1 MQTHLLRRSL
11 LSAAF
16 LILTFTVAAAP
27 PAAAE
32 QPSLA
37 VLPFANLSGDAA
49 QDYLSNVVTDNTVKT
64 LSKVGG
70 LLVVAGGSPA
80 PDQDKPLAEVA
91 KELDVRYVLKGGVQ
105 QSGDR
110 VQMTATLS
118 DVAGDKTLWSENY
131 ERELK
136 AVFDLQDEITRQVV
150 TSLGVQLTP
159 EEQQRIWH
167 RQTNDLEAYQAH
179 LQGRKNFLRFTETD
193 MVEAQKLY
201 EKAVSLDLDF
211 AMAWAALAETY
222 WLQAQY
228 QWVEDTDAA
237 WTRTTDAAQKA
248 LAADES
254 NPYAFTQL
262 GFVEAFRGDPVKAVA
277 LAEKAAA
284 LAPSDADMNAI
295 LGQRVN
301 LIAAKPRE
309 GLGLITKAMRLNRS
323 YPDWF
328 MEAAGQANYSL
339 GDYDKAL
346 ATFQEYHKRNPDGT
360 DGYVEIIYTSATAGR
375 LEEAKAIVAELLE
388 KHPDF
393 TVEGYSMLSSF
404 KNPAVN
410 KLIRDNTAKAG
421 LPQ

>member
-1 MQTHLLRRSL
+1 
-11 LSAAF
+11 
-16 LILTFTVAAAP
+16 
-27 PAAAE
+27 
-32 QPSLA
+32 
-37 VLPFANLSGDAA
+37 
-49 QDYLSNVVTDNTVKT
+49 
-64 LSKVGG
+64 
-70 LLVVAGGSPA
+70 
-80 PDQDKPLAEVA
+80 
-91 KELDVRYVLKGGVQ
+91 
-105 QSGDR
+105 
-110 VQMTATLS
+110 
-118 DVAGDKTLWSENY
+118 
-131 ERELK
+131 
-136 AVFDLQDEITRQVV
+136 
-150 TSLGVQLTP
+150 
-159 EEQQRIWH
+159 
-167 RQTNDLEAYQAH
+167 
-179 LQGRKNFLRFTETD
+179 

-262 GFVEAFRGDPVKAVA
+262 GFVEAFRGDPAKAVA

-346 ATFQEYHKRNPDGT
+346 AAFQEYHKRNPDDT

-404 KNPAVN
+404 KDPAVN